1 MVMGFIAVSSF
12 QYGEAAVHQEE
23 CQSESKEGFVQ
34 AHLMF
39 FVMKPKQVII
49 KISNSGIYFE

>member
-1 MVMGFIAVSSF
+1 MGFIAVSSF

-39 FVMKPKQVII
+39 FVVKPKQVIN
-49 KISNSGIYFE
+49 KELVGIYFE

>member
-23 CQSESKEGFVQ
+23 CQSESKKGFVET
-34 AHLMF
+34 HLMF
-39 FVMKPKQVII
+39 FVVKPKQVMR
-49 KISNSGIYFE
+49 N

>member
-1 MVMGFIAVSSF
+1 MGFIAVSSF

-23 CQSESKEGFVQ
+23 CQSESKKGFVQ

-39 FVMKPKQVII
+39 FVVKPKQVIQ
-49 KISNSGIYFE
+49 ISNSGIYFE